1 MAMQRLT
8 MSRRWLLPAVAV
20 GLVASLALNVLLAR
34 EVRDSFVALQLARVF
49 PLGYTLEPPRPDIA
63 GTPESVVF
71 YGDSRASAW
80 SEVGLTGG
88 RRSEN
93 RAHGAQ
99 TASQTLLQLQTA
111 PAVRSGV
118 AIVQVGINDLH
129 PLGAMPAHKD
139 EILRRLRAT
148 IPQIRDRLLERSDL
162 VVLTTL
168 FPPGPVPWSRI
179 HAWDPETL
187 RYIGD
192 INATIRRAAE
202 NDHVVLLDAHALL
215 AGPDAYLQSAY
226 RDPFFLHVNGA
237 AYARLNAELA
247 SLMAKHRPQDR

>member
-1 MAMQRLT
+1 MRRLHRRLALRDKSSGEAMAMQRLT

-168 FPPGPVPWSRI
+168 FPPGPVPCPTAPTFTASSTG
-179 HAWDPETL
+179 ASC
-187 RYIGD
+187 
-192 INATIRRAAE
+192 
-202 NDHVVLLDAHALL
+202 
-215 AGPDAYLQSAY
+215 AGPLA
-226 RDPFFLHVNGA
+226 
-237 AYARLNAELA
+237 NAPPA
-247 SLMAKHRPQDR
+247 N